1 MAVVKLNPPLIDG
14 VIVAQKGDTL
24 RIPFQMNRSVA
35 KGDVA
40 KMKAI
45 IKSVQTNAQIATATC
60 EVDQW
65 YYKNNQWIASFP
77 INQSDF
83 LIGQYYKVQL
93 AYVNMDGKNDN
104 DGFYS
109 SVGTFKYTSQP
120 SLIIKDLEGGIKI
133 NTNIYNY
140 TGVYENTL
148 DPSEKVYSYWFNIFE
163 LGKDTPVQTSGELL
177 HNSSTDEFTDRSQD
191 TWTTRYGCDG
201 DFTIQYCVKTIN
213 GLVEESQKYRI
224 TDNQAVDTDILK
236 YYQFVA
242 RNDAAGAY
250 VELSIEPHSTTKPE
264 DRKFING
271 QFLLL
276 RASSEDDYQSWYQLT
291 EFVLANWD
299 SQSRRYLCRDYCV
312 SQGVSYKY
320 ALQAFNAAGIYSKRI
335 ETNVLDVDFED
346 MYLSDGKR
354 QLRIRYNPKVSS
366 FKNTILESKMDTIGG
381 KYPFFFRNG
390 NVKYKEFPISGLISV
405 LTDENNEFIEGLQ
418 TIEPYRVNT
427 PFVNSEEYCGDLTS
441 SYTDL
446 SADNFHKEREFKME
460 VLEWLTNGKPKL
472 FRSPGEGS
480 FIVRLMNTSMSP
492 NDTLSRMLH
501 TFTSTAYEIADCTF
515 ENLRAYGMLMEEK
528 LETRDLEF
536 VQITLSD
543 IPSSQSGIWRGSA
556 VMATITGQPNIRFY
570 YQLQNDN
577 IKEADLGVTGIYE
590 FDKYLLAENPLVFL
604 QARTQSSA
612 SWSGAVLTYAQYTEA
627 TIEPFSIIED
637 VKIEDKIDTW
647 IGQNRDE
654 IEAHLDK
661 GIYNSVFNLASPLRE
676 SIGNVY
682 YLKVQERPVVTVLSV
697 TAIEGGKYRFWDGS
711 KEYHPTIDVIIKCND
726 KYYDGWTRKLIGS
739 SLNYTFDITNNKTD
753 DGSLI
758 SGQYSS
764 IRTAGRMIL
773 TNLSDI
779 KYMYLGNAL
788 FIDIVYQL
796 NTKYYTFETGK
807 LLQWRQDWEK
817 DPENYSLFEKY
828 YRALVSTYEA
838 TMGRGSINAI

>member
-45 IKSVQTNAQIATATC
+45 IKSVQTNAPITTVSC
-60 EVDQW
+60 NVDQW

-93 AYVNMDGKNDN
+93 AYVNMDNENDN

-140 TGVYENTL
+140 TGVYENAL
-148 DPSEKVYSYWFNIFE
+148 DPSEKVYSYWFNVFE

-177 HNSSTDEFTDRSQD
+177 HNSSTDEYSNQSQD

-250 VELSIEPHSTTKPE
+250 VELSIEPRSTTKPE

-276 RASSEDDYQSWYQLT
+276 RSSSEDNYQSWYQLT
-291 EFVLANWD
+291 EFILANWD
-299 SQSRRYLCRDYCV
+299 SQTRRYLCRDYCV

-320 ALQAFNAAGIYSKRI
+320 ALQAFNTAGIYSKRI
-335 ETNVLDVDFED
+335 ETDILDVDFED

-405 LTDENNEFIEGLQ
+405 LTDENNEFIQGLQ
-418 TIEPYRVNT
+418 TVEPSRVNT
-427 PFVNSEEYCGDLTS
+427 PFTNFEEYHGDLTS
-441 SYTDL
+441 SHTDL
-446 SADNFHKEREFKME
+446 SADNFRKEREFKIE

-480 FIVRLMNTSMSP
+480 FIVRLMNTSMTP

-515 ENLRAYGMLMEEK
+515 ENLRAYDMLMEEK

-536 VQITLSD
+536 IQLNLTKD
-543 IPSSQSGIWRGSA
+543 ILNSEMGIWTGNA
-556 VMATITGQPNIRFY
+556 VMATIVGEPNIRFY
-570 YQLQNDN
+570 YQLQNDD

-590 FDKYLLAENPLVFL
+590 FDKYMLAENPLTFL
-604 QARTQSSA
+604 QPRAQTSA
-612 SWSGAVLTYAQYTEA
+612 AWAGAILTFAKYTEA
-627 TIEPFSIIED
+627 LIEPFSIIAD

-647 IGQNRDE
+647 IGQGRDE
-654 IEAHLDK
+654 IGAHLDK
-661 GIYNSVFNLASPLRE
+661 GRPEQIRE

-682 YLKVQERPVVTVLSV
+682 YLKVQERPIITVTSV
-697 TAIEGGKYRFWDGS
+697 KKSTDNKYTFWDGNQ
-711 KEYHPTIDVIIKCND
+711 EYNPPSSDILIKCDNN
-726 KYYDGWTRKLIGS
+726 YYDSRTRELIGPV
-739 SLNYTFDITNNKTD
+739 LDYNLDISNNEKN

-758 SGQYSS
+758 TGQYSS
-764 IRTAGRMIL
+764 IKTAGRIIL
-773 TNLSDI
+773 TNLADI

-788 FIDIVYQL
+788 YADIVYQL
-796 NTKYYTFETGK
+796 NTKYYTFETGSI
-807 LLQWRQDWEK
+807 LWWRQKWEA
-817 DPENYSLFEKY
+817 DPDNLTLFNQY
-828 YRALVSTYEA
+828 YNALIAAYN
-838 TMGRGSINAI
+838 GSIERVSLNAL

>member
-45 IKSVQTNAQIATATC
+45 IKSVQTNAPIATVSC
-60 EVDQW
+60 NVDQW

-93 AYVNMDGKNDN
+93 AYVNMDNENDN

-140 TGVYENTL
+140 TGVYENAL
-148 DPSEKVYSYWFNIFE
+148 DPSEKVYSYWFNVFE

-177 HNSSTDEFTDRSQD
+177 HNSSTDEYSNKSQD

-250 VELSIEPHSTTKPE
+250 VELSIEPRSTTKPE

-276 RASSEDDYQSWYQLT
+276 RSSSADNYQSWYQLT
-291 EFVLANWD
+291 EFILANWD

-335 ETNVLDVDFED
+335 ETDILDVDFED

-390 NVKYKEFPISGLISV
+390 NVKYKEFPISGLISA
-405 LTDENNEFIEGLQ
+405 LTDENNEFIQGLQ
-418 TIEPYRVNT
+418 TVEPSRVNT
-427 PFVNSEEYCGDLTS
+427 PFTNVEEYHGDLTS
-441 SYTDL
+441 SYSDL
-446 SADNFHKEREFKME
+446 SADNFRKEREFKIE

-480 FIVRLMNTSMSP
+480 FIVRLMNTSMAP

-536 VQITLSD
+536 IQRNLTED
-543 IPSSQSGIWRGSA
+543 IPNSQMGVWRGNA
-556 VMATITGQPNIRFY
+556 VMATIVGEPNIRFY
-570 YQLQNDN
+570 YQLQNDS
-577 IKEADLGVTGIYE
+577 IREADLGVTGIYE
-590 FDKYLLAENPLVFL
+590 FDKYMLADNPLVFL
-604 QARTQSSA
+604 QPRSQTSA
-612 SWSGAVLTYAQYTEA
+612 AWGGAVLTYAQYAEA
-627 TIEPFSIIED
+627 SIEPFSIIEN
-637 VKIEDKIDTW
+637 VTVEDKIDTW
-647 IGQNRDE
+647 IGRNRDE
-654 IEAHLDK
+654 IAIHLDK
-661 GIYNSVFNLASPLRE
+661 GRTEQIRE

-682 YLKVQERPVVTVLSV
+682 YLKVQERPIVTVFSV
-697 TAIEGGKYRFWDGS
+697 EKSTGGKYIFWDGS
-711 KEYHPTIDVIIKCND
+711 NEYHPTADVIVKCNNN
-726 KYYDGWTRKLIGS
+726 YYDGRTKTLIGQT
-739 SLNYTFDITNNKTD
+739 LDYNLDISNNEKH
-753 DGSLI
+753 DGNLI
-758 SGQYSS
+758 AGQYSS
-764 IRTAGRMIL
+764 IKTAGRMIL
-773 TNLSDI
+773 TNLADI

-788 FIDIVYQL
+788 YADIVYQL
-796 NTKYYTFETGK
+796 NTRYYTFETGNI
-807 LLQWRQDWEK
+807 LQWRQEWEA
-817 DPENYSLFEKY
+817 DPENLTLFNQYYNALISAYNESIERVSLN
-828 YRALVSTYEA
+828 AL
-838 TMGRGSINAI
+838 